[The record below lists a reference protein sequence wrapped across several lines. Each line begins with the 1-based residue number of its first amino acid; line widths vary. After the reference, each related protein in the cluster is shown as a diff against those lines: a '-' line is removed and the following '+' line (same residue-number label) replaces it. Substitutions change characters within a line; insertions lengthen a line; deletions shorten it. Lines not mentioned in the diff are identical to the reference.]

1 MNALIERFCRAE
13 DLATSDPYDIWKTPL
28 GFRAK
33 DLYNRKPRAGL
44 LAVALLGGFD
54 HFFNNGRRW
63 FYATQ
68 EYPIVRAM
76 AALSLV
82 KLYRQNGESRFLDFA
97 ARHLEW
103 LVAHSCRGY
112 SGPCWGLGFPYA
124 VSAEI
129 VYDANTPFSTVT
141 PYALEAFIAYRE
153 ACGDERFESVVPG
166 ILEFFDR
173 DLCVMEEDEEV
184 LATSYGPRRDRVVIN
199 AISYTL
205 CAYSLFLPY
214 APARRRV
221 VLRDKIRR
229 LYQYIRRQQRSDG
242 SWFYSPHGRSFIDC
256 FHSCIVLKNLLK
268 AGRRVEFMNS
278 TSVVQAG
285 YAYLKRALFDERA
298 FLFRRFSVRNKLSL
312 VRFDLYDNAEALNL
326 ALLMG
331 DLDFADRLL
340 SSILRRF
347 ADGPAIYSQIDVLGI
362 RRNKN
367 TLRWAVMPLLYAMS
381 QRISIEA
388 GAVER
393 ESLSV
398 GS

>member
-1 MNALIERFCRAE
+1 M
-13 DLATSDPYDIWKTPL
+13 
-28 GFRAK
+28 
-33 DLYNRKPRAGL
+33 
-44 LAVALLGGFD
+44 
-54 HFFNNGRRW
+54 
-63 FYATQ
+63 
-68 EYPIVRAM
+68 
-76 AALSLV
+76 
-82 KLYRQNGESRFLDFA
+82 
-97 ARHLEW
+97 
-103 LVAHSCRGY
+103 
-112 SGPCWGLGFPYA
+112 
-124 VSAEI
+124 
-129 VYDANTPFSTVT
+129 
-141 PYALEAFIAYRE
+141 
-153 ACGDERFESVVPG
+153 
-166 ILEFFDR
+166 
-173 DLCVMEEDEEV
+173 
-184 LATSYGPRRDRVVIN
+184 
-199 AISYTL
+199 
-205 CAYSLFLPY
+205 
-214 APARRRV
+214 
-221 VLRDKIRR
+221 
-229 LYQYIRRQQRSDG
+229 
-242 SWFYSPHGRSFIDC
+242 
-256 FHSCIVLKNLLK
+256 LKNLLK